1 MASYLFIYG
10 TLLLAD
16 NEFAKYLKQN
26 STVIGV
32 GKLNGYL
39 YDTGDYPAAIAD
51 TKADSFIHGS
61 IVRLK
66 DAKVLEYL
74 DPYEGFGEG
83 QPQPYLFIREIVD
96 IETEKGSLKCWI
108 YIYNQPID
116 NLKLIPSGDYL
127 AYLK

>member
-16 NEFAKYLKQN
+16 NEFAKYLRQN

-39 YDTGDYPAAIAD
+39 YDTSNYPAAIAD
-51 TKADSFIHGS
+51 TAAESFIHGS
-61 IVRLK
+61 IVKLNN
-66 DAKVLEYL
+66 DNVLEYL
-74 DPYEGFGEG
+74 DPYEGYGEG
-83 QPQPYLFIREIVD
+83 QPQPYLFIREIGD
-96 IETEKGSLKCWI
+96 IETENGSLECWT
-108 YIYNQPID
+108 YLNNYPTN